1 MLNRPVRHCVA
12 VLALFCLTA
21 PIRAE
26 EPAQQ
31 FLDGLMGRGY
41 YDVALD
47 YLEWLDGSSL
57 APAEFKDALLYLQG
71 DVLISAA
78 RYQRDSKI
86 RAQQLATAQQKFGQF
101 LTGHAKHAKA
111 AAALSGM
118 REIQVERAR
127 GLMRQAQETD
137 ADVDKLHKQA
147 HQFFDTARDGYQ
159 LRLKEIREELEAL
172 KQGSSSS
179 GQDRETLRAEYL
191 EAILMSATIAYEVAA
206 TARDQKKEYESL
218 LKAAGKEFASVAKKY
233 RRWLAGIY
241 SVYYQGRVQQDLG
254 NLKEALT
261 FYEELVAEM
270 NQPDA
275 FRNVA
280 AKATSSAIECWIDP
294 SLKQYDTAIET
305 GEKWMAAARPADNGN
320 PDWLALRLMLARAY
334 QAKAAETS
342 DDDANSLIVSA
353 RKLGQLVSRFPGP
366 TQREARRFLAELG
379 GPTVADG
386 NSTPH
391 TFAAA
396 RSAAIQTRDELQ
408 SNDFKINLLK
418 SKLSTIA
425 DAKNRVDT
433 EKQLAESEKQR
444 DRLGELAF
452 RYHHLALELGAE
464 DAPIEQINDLRYYLC
479 YLFYAHG
486 RYYEAAVLGEFLATR
501 YPESSGARTCGN
513 IALASY
519 VAIHSAESD
528 GDSDFVTR
536 RLIRVAE
543 HIASTWPGQPEADG
557 ALITLVSFMIR
568 AGRLDEAEAYLQ
580 RMPATSARRGEAEL
594 RTGQALWN
602 EYLAGRQQQ
611 RNAAV
616 DKSRAEELEKLKERS
631 QALLAQ
637 GVERMKKG
645 APSPLLVQAVLALAQ
660 SYIDANQAAA
670 AIELLEDPR
679 SGAKALADANSS
691 LITGTPGLAEQTY
704 RIALRG
710 YIAHLPNVE
719 NSAAMVAR
727 ANATMKSLEKTVG
740 NSAEGRRRLVGI
752 YSLLAQDLRRQIEVA
767 PAAERQSLS
776 TGFDTFLGKMAEN
789 SNDFNILNWVAAT
802 YASMGEGFDEDGT
815 TLSPDAQRYYEK
827 SVAGYEKI
835 VEMHRQG
842 AIKLQ
847 PGIVTQVRMRLAS
860 AQRRLGAYE
869 PAVKAL
875 AEILAANNMMLN
887 VQVEAARALQAGATS
902 GRTSWY
908 DRAVL
913 GDARDAGGKQAIWGW
928 GKISKIAATQMYR
941 GPEYKA
947 KYQDTFYEARLQ
959 MAQCQYEQSI
969 RASGTKKKKYLANA
983 KRVLQSTASLYPELG
998 GPKWQ
1003 QAYEKLMKSVQA
1015 SLGEPTT
1022 GFRRRTG
1029 GKD

>member
-1 MLNRPVRHCVA
+1 MLNRPARHFVA

-41 YDVALD
+41 HDVALD
-47 YLEWLDGSSL
+47 YLEWLDRGSL
-57 APAEFKDALLYLQG
+57 APAEFKDTLLYLQG
-71 DVLISAA
+71 HVLVNAA

-86 RAQQLATAQQKFGQF
+86 RAQQLAAAQQKFEQF
-101 LTGHAKHAKA
+101 LADHAQHAKA
-111 AAALSGM
+111 AAARSGM

-137 ADVDKLHKQA
+137 ADVENLHKQA
-147 HQFFDTARDGYQ
+147 RQFFAAARDGYQ
-159 LRLKEIREELEAL
+159 LRLQEIRAELEAL
-172 KQGSSSS
+172 KKGSASG

-206 TARDQKKEYESL
+206 TARNKQKEYKSL
-218 LKAAGKEFASVAKKY
+218 LQAAEKEFASVAKKY

-241 SVYYQGRVQQDLG
+241 SVYYLGRVQQDLG
-254 NLKEALT
+254 NPKEALT
-261 FYEELVAEM
+261 YYEELVTEM
-270 NQPDA
+270 NQPAA

-294 SLKQYDTAIET
+294 ALKQYDTAIET
-305 GEKWMAAARPADNGN
+305 GEKWMAAARPADNNN
-320 PDWLALRLMLARAY
+320 PEWLALRLMLARAY

-342 DDDANSLIVSA
+342 ADDANSLLASA

-366 TQREARRFLAELG
+366 TQREARRLLAELG
-379 GPTVADG
+379 GPTLADG
-386 NSTPH
+386 NTTAR

-408 SNDFKINLLK
+408 NNDFKVKLLE
-418 SKLSTIA
+418 SKLATISA
-425 DAKNRVDT
+425 AKNREET
-433 EKQLAESEKQR
+433 AKQLAEVEEQR
-444 DRLGELAF
+444 DQLSELAL
-452 RYHHLALELGAE
+452 RYHRLALELSDE
-464 DAPIEQINDLRYYLC
+464 DTPLEQVNELRYYFC
-479 YLFYAHG
+479 YLLYANG

-519 VAIHSAESD
+519 VAIQSADSD

-536 RLIRVAE
+536 RSIRVAE
-543 HIASTWPGQPEADG
+543 HIASTWPGQSEADD

-568 AGRLDEAEAYLQ
+568 AGRLEDAEAYLE
-580 RMPATSARRGEAEL
+580 RIPVTSPRRGEAEL

-602 EYLAGRQQQ
+602 EYLVGRQQ
-611 RNAAV
+611 RRSVAE
-616 DKSRAEELEKLKERS
+616 DKPRAEPLEKLKQRS
-631 QALLAQ
+631 LALLAQ
-637 GVERMKKG
+637 GVERMKQG

-660 SYIDANQAAA
+660 SYIDTNQPAA

-679 SGAKALADANSS
+679 IGAKALADANSS
-691 LITGTPGLAEQTY
+691 LITGTPGLAEQAY

-710 YIAHLPNVE
+710 YIAQLPNVADD
-719 NSAAMVAR
+719 AAIVAQ
-727 ANATMKSLEKTVG
+727 ANAIMKSLEKTVG
-740 NSAEGRRRLVGI
+740 ESAEGRRRLVGI

-767 PAAERQSLS
+767 SAAERQSLS

-802 YASMGEGFDEDGT
+802 YANMGDSFNENGT

-827 SVAGYEKI
+827 SAAGYERI
-835 VEMHRQG
+835 LEMQQQG
-842 AIKLQ
+842 ALELKPVL
-847 PGIVTQVRMRLAS
+847 VTQVRLRLAGI
-860 AQRRLGAYE
+860 QRRLGAYE
-869 PAVKAL
+869 QAVNAFT
-875 AEILAANNMMLN
+875 EILAANNMMLN
-887 VQVEAARALQAGATS
+887 VQVEAARALQAGATA

-913 GDARDAGGKQAIWGW
+913 GDPRGAGGKQVIWGW
-928 GKISKIAATQMYR
+928 GRISKIAATQMYR

-947 KYQDTFYEARLQ
+947 KYEDTFYEARLQ
-959 MAQCQYEQSI
+959 MAQCQYEQSV
-969 RASGTKKKKYLANA
+969 RASGVKKNKYLANA
-983 KRVLQSTASLYPELG
+983 KRVLQSTASLYPDLG
-998 GPKWQ
+998 GPQWQ
-1003 QAYEKLMKSVQA
+1003 QAYEKLLKRVQA

-1022 GFRRRTG
+1022 GFPGKTG
-1029 GKD
+1029 KKN